1 MTKDAPPTEQRIGV
15 FLFLVESSAGGTWW
29 SRPIRSASFSF
40 QPRRGR
46 SVSRGALSQ
55 WRDRL
60 LILSRYFT
68 MSSDD
73 DHYLGSYLSEIL
85 PAIGLDVETYAP
97 YVTGY
102 VSHKIIHLS
111 LFLT

>member
-1 MTKDAPPTEQRIGV
+1 MAGPTTSTI
-15 FLFLVESSAGGTWW
+15 
-29 SRPIRSASFSF
+29 
-40 QPRRGR
+40 
-46 SVSRGALSQ
+46 
-55 WRDRL
+55 L
-60 LILSRYFT
+60 LTLELT

-102 VSHKIIHLS
+102 VSHKS
-111 LFLT
+111 LFLCLYFLH